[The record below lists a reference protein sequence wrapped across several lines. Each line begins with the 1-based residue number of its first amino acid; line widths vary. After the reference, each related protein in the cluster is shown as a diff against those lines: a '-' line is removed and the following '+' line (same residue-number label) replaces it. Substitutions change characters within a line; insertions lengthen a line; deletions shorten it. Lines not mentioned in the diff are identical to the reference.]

1 MSRITVLFCIFAC
14 PCLAQSFEVAS
25 VRVSRTVIGH
35 EGVITTGPQRFA
47 GHNATLKRL
56 VFEAWQTP
64 YDRITGGPAWVNS
77 DEYDVEAKASAPV
90 SLQELRLMLRTLLAE
105 RFKLQVH
112 TEKREGRVYALVA
125 AKSGPKLG
133 GPLEQDAPGLW
144 IFHGDL
150 SQFADVLALK
160 LTMPMQEDPTVPAV
174 ARGTPVPVI
183 NKTGIEG
190 IFDFALKIRP
200 DRETDTFM
208 FWQRTLQDQLGLRL
222 ESQKDAVEF
231 LVIDHVERAPSAN

>member
-133 GPLEQDAPGLW
+133 GPLEQDAPGYGYSTVTSRNLLM
-144 IFHGDL
+144 F
-150 SQFADVLALK
+150 S
-160 LTMPMQEDPTVPAV
+160 PSNPTVPAV

>member
-1 MSRITVLFCIFAC
+1 LSRITALFCVFSF
-14 PCLAQSFEVAS
+14 PGFAQSFDVAS

-47 GHNATLKRL
+47 GRNATLKRL
-56 VFEAWQTP
+56 IYEAWQAP
-64 YDRITGGPAWVNS
+64 YDRITGGPAWVSS

-90 SLQELRLMLRTLLAE
+90 TLQELRLMLRALLAE

-112 TEKREGRVYALVA
+112 TEKREGRVYALLSA
-125 AKSGPKLG
+125 QNGPKLR
-133 GPLEQDAPGLW
+133 GPFEQDAPGLW
-144 IFHGDL
+144 KFHGDL

-160 LTMPMQEDPTVPAV
+160 LTMPMQEDPTVPVV
-174 ARGTPVPVI
+174 ARGSPVPVI

-190 IFDFALKIRP
+190 IVDFAVKIRP
-200 DRETDTFM
+200 DGETDTFT
-208 FWQRTLQDQLGLRL
+208 FWQRTLKDQLGLRL

-231 LVIDHVERAPSAN
+231 FVIDHAERAPSAN